1 MENGGNISL
10 GYQKIFLKYGCTS
23 ELRLKR
29 ILDKITSQ
37 KKTVRK
43 SHHLFRFLNN

>member
-10 GYQKIFLKYGCTS
+10 GYQKIFLKYGCTG

-29 ILDKITSQ
+29 ILDKIASQ
-37 KKTVRK
+37 KKNCEK
-43 SHHLFRFLNN
+43 EPPLI